1 MATANDNAEQIELI
15 WDLIKESGTRPL
27 SGERSFPVAGYGLGM
42 EDWRV
47 LARATGSG
55 VLDFGGN
62 PYRVSFNDDR
72 TKITV
77 HPSLRDGIATA
88 IVSGFVHMIDGPV
101 SIPFE
106 WPEGVTDGIVTLT
119 YDHRRERDKRGPV
132 KLEVH
137 AEDNLPSGD
146 GFVHI
151 IITRFDKSGGYS
163 YSREG
168 EGLTRLAPAISAK
181 TTRYLP
187 PADTL
192 PRGTTARISSGLDLG
207 QVYIVAPSL
216 GTGDDDD
223 GPGRWVNTSTA
234 EVSGGYREL
243 DLAYGLSPANLN
255 APKYNI
261 RNGSLYLRGA
271 LSHRDGHFPDEVVEI
286 TSSIALPE
294 LDGTKGLSPERMQ
307 PVAAV
312 HPDYDIQAVP
322 YIITEMSPNGSWRSL
337 KVYAPGAEFVS
348 IDGVAFD
355 LTRPEVD

>member
-1 MATANDNAEQIELI
+1 MATASENAEQIELI

-55 VLDFGGN
+55 VIDFGGN

-88 IVSGFVHMIDGPV
+88 IVSGFVHMIDDDV
-101 SIPFE
+101 TVDFD
-106 WPEGVTDGIVTLT
+106 WPDGVTEAMVTLT

-132 KLEVH
+132 RLEVH
-137 AEDNLPSGD
+137 AEDNLPIND
-146 GFVHI
+146 GFSHI
-151 IITRFDKSGGYS
+151 IITRFGKSGGYS

-168 EGLTRLAPAISAK
+168 EGLTRLAPAISVK
-181 TTRYLP
+181 TTLYLP

-234 EVSGGYREL
+234 EVSGGYHKL
-243 DLAYGLSPANLN
+243 DLAYEV
-255 APKYNI
+255 APQNGNEPSYNI
-261 RNGSLYLRGA
+261 RNGQLHLRGGF
-271 LSHRDGHFPDEVVEI
+271 SHRDGHFPRELVEI

-294 LDGTKGLSPERMQ
+294 LDGTKALSPERMH
-307 PVAAV
+307 PVAAT
-312 HPDYDIQAVP
+312 HPDYDIEAAP
-322 YIITEMSPNGSWRSL
+322 YIITDMSPNGSWRRL

-348 IDGVAFD
+348 IDGVVFD